1 MNDRDWVRQFA
12 AAVGGRAPTDEEY
25 ETLLALAGEAAHR
38 SVRTAAPVACW
49 VAGAAGVPLAEALE
63 TAKTIGG
70 D

>member
-12 AAVGGRAPTDEEY
+12 AAVGGREPTDEEF

-70 D
+70 

>member
-1 MNDRDWVRQFA
+1 MNDREWLSQFA
-12 AAVGGRAPTDEEY
+12 AAIGGREPTDEEY

-70 D
+70 

>member
-1 MNDRDWVRQFA
+1 MNDREWLSQFA
-12 AAVGGRAPTDEEY
+12 AAIGGREPTDEEY

-49 VAGAAGVPLAEALE
+49 VAGAAGVPLAQALE

-70 D
+70 

>member
-1 MNDRDWVRQFA
+1 MDDREWVTRFA
-12 AAVGGRAPTDEEY
+12 AAVGGAAPTDEEF
-25 ETLLALAGEAAHR
+25 ETILALAGEAAHR

-70 D
+70 

>member
-1 MNDRDWVRQFA
+1 MNDREWVARFA
-12 AAVGGRAPTDEEY
+12 EAIGGRAPSDEEF

-49 VAGAAGVPLAEALE
+49 VAGAAGVPLAEALA

-70 D
+70 

>member
-1 MNDRDWVRQFA
+1 MNDREWVRLFA
-12 AAVGGRAPTDEEY
+12 AAVGGREPTDEEY

-70 D
+70 